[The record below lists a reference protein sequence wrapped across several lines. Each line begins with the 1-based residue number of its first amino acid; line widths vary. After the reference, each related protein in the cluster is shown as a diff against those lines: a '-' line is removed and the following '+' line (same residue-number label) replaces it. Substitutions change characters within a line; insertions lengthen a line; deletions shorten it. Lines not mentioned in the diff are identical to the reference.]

1 MEGDIGARSWP
12 ERGKGDIRRFGEGY
26 RVPDVSCRGHQKIHK
41 KNHHHQ
47 KKKKKNINMS
57 ETTSP
62 VAHYRRDILVV
73 QQ

>member
-47 KKKKKNINMS
+47 KNKKNINMS